1 MEQNSQVPE
10 DINDFLKETSDK
22 IALCKRRLEVPTEVL
37 NVLCQDVATL
47 STQPA
52 DSDDSL
58 SRTHRDFVHDIKIAL
73 MKDLQNI
80 RCIVNQLGQHC
91 QHLTDVILQVSMDGP
106 TFLEEIGLQ
115 HLEGN
120 FSEGT
125 TVQQLLNIHNIE
137 GEMTTLHR
145 RRLERELGKI
155 RARMESGAG
164 LSEMPPTLHRLQ
176 ETTKH
181 LITSCLDK
189 LKKWVSVI
197 ADIRE
202 ESSRT
207 RWLPG
212 RVYDTFM
219 SFTWQRSSNSEDT
232 FTVRHRETIDWI
244 EKEQLHLFPT
254 PGVDNVTPDL
264 TEFVLKNDLQTL
276 LSVKICIDNISAKL
290 SNVNSSVETLYK
302 QANEISDS
310 L

>member
-1 MEQNSQVPE
+1 MEQSGQVPE
-10 DINDFLKETSDK
+10 DINDFLKETSEK
-22 IALCKRRLEVPTEVL
+22 IALCERKLEVPTEVL
-37 NVLCQDVATL
+37 NVLRQDVDTL
-47 STQPA
+47 STRPA
-52 DSDDSL
+52 DSADRL

-80 RCIVNQLGQHC
+80 RFIVTQLGQHC
-91 QHLTDVILQVSMDGP
+91 QHLTDVIHQVSMDVP
-106 TFLEEIGLQ
+106 KFLEEIGLR

-120 FSEGT
+120 FSQGT
-125 TVQQLLNIHNIE
+125 TVQQLLNLHNIE

-155 RARMESGAG
+155 RARIESGAG
-164 LSEMPPTLHRLQ
+164 ISEIPPTLHRLL
-176 ETTKH
+176 ETTTH

-189 LKKWVSVI
+189 LKEWVSVT

-202 ESSRT
+202 ESSRA

-219 SFTWQRSSNSEDT
+219 SFTWQRSSDSEDT
-232 FTVRHRETIDWI
+232 FTVRHRETIDRI

-254 PGVDNVTPDL
+254 PGVDNVTPGL
-264 TEFVLKNDLQTL
+264 TEFVLKNDLQTFS
-276 LSVKICIDNISAKL
+276 SVKTFIDNISTEL
-290 SNVNSSVETLYK
+290 LNVNSSVEKLYK
-302 QANEISDS
+302 QANEIADS